1 MPRTD
6 SWCAEWCCERLLDH
20 EDILEVTQRSK
31 NSVHLSVKDMPR
43 LISVATMSQH
53 RVELELVPSEFHD
66 TDTEFLLNIPKDAY
80 FSGELLLAA
89 KEVPIGVGGV
99 ADLYRATA
107 EKEFRLY
114 IPKET
119 QFILRGLEQHTAVR
133 NVMRLNSCTYLI
145 LKLNGQSVR
154 VLAINEYDLTSDA
167 IRSGIEKYGQPDIVL
182 ASNPNSRLSTDT
194 RSTAAFSGT
203 NILTWKQLLAALRHE

>member
-1 MPRTD
+1 
-6 SWCAEWCCERLLDH
+6 
-20 EDILEVTQRSK
+20 
-31 NSVHLSVKDMPR
+31 
-43 LISVATMSQH
+43 
-53 RVELELVPSEFHD
+53 
-66 TDTEFLLNIPKDAY
+66 
-80 FSGELLLAA
+80 
-89 KEVPIGVGGV
+89 
-99 ADLYRATA
+99 
-107 EKEFRLY
+107 
-114 IPKET
+114 
-119 QFILRGLEQHTAVR
+119 
-133 NVMRLNSCTYLI
+133 MRLNSCTYLI